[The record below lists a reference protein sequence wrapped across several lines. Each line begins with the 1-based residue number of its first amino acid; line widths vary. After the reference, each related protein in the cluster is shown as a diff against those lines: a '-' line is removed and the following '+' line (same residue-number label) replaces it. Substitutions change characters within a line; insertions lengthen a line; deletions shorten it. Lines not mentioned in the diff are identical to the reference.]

1 MIFSYE
7 KVFKGG
13 ARRAAPSGPIGQGGG
28 AKNMSALTR
37 PNYEPL
43 EIGLIRACIHFFIIK
58 VLGERGIF
66 QKHRQIII
74 YFKVYRIYFPLE
86 L

>member
-1 MIFSYE
+1 MKRFLRGGPEGSP
-7 KVFKGG
+7 KV
-13 ARRAAPSGPIGQGGG
+13 GQGGQ
-28 AKNMSALTR
+28 KKCCALTR
-37 PNYEPL
+37 AKLRPL

>member
-1 MIFSYE
+1 MKRFLRGE
-7 KVFKGG
+7 PEG
-13 ARRAAPSGPIGQGGG
+13 RPHQAPSVRGGG